1 MVLSQRGKNKNDVDS
16 SVECYISEH
25 GVTAEVAFAQINSLI
40 EDAWKTINGA
50 RFENSKLL
58 PAVQRVA
65 DITASMPLMYGD
77 NKDAFTFS
85 DGLKGLIERLFLKPT
100 ML

>member
-1 MVLSQRGKNKNDVDS
+1 MDS

-65 DITASMPLMYGD
+65 GITASMPLMYGD

-85 DGLKGLIERLFLKPT
+85 DGLKGLIERLFLNRP
-100 ML
+100 